1 MKKFVKSY
9 ALVGQKALIFNSQGK
24 VLLLRRSTK
33 TSSPGRLDFVGG
45 GLDRGEDPLDGI
57 KREIEEETGLK
68 ILKIQPIIATSH
80 FEGKDFVILIFYKV
94 RVATS
99 AVKLSWEHD
108 DYQWVSRKEFFR
120 LGVPEKMKEIM
131 ELI

>member
-9 ALVGQKALIFNSQGK
+9 ALVGQKALLFNKAGK
-24 VLLLRRSTK
+24 VLLLRRSAK
-33 TSSPGRLDFVGG
+33 TPSPGRLDFVGG

-108 DYQWVSRKEFFR
+108 DYEWVSRKKFF
-120 LGVPEKMKEIM
+120 LLDVPEKMKEVM
-131 ELI
+131 KLI

>member
-9 ALVGQKALIFNSQGK
+9 ALVGQKALLFNKAGK
-24 VLLLRRSTK
+24 VLLLRRSAK
-33 TSSPGRLDFVGG
+33 TPSPGRLDFVGG

-108 DYQWVSRKEFFR
+108 DYEWVSRKEFFR

-131 ELI
+131 RLI